1 MSGDAHSAPE
11 ARSSA
16 QLAWAR
22 DLIADAPRLPTST
35 GLRPRARRALQARLL
50 ALLAGSFTHQR
61 NVSAALAE
69 AVQNTA
75 DLISDRLDSVAARLD
90 SVDARLASLAERL
103 ADDRQLWT
111 AWRAE
116 LQPLPYMAGTP
127 FSQFDSVVG
136 PVIGFCSGESFAA
149 ASSPYAGFEDV
160 FRGPPELLRELLEP
174 YLALVADRGPV
185 LDLGCGAG
193 DFLAMLAEH
202 GIEGRGVDSDPGMV
216 SRCRERGLTVASGDL
231 VEQLAQAGDRT
242 LGTIFCAQ
250 VIEHLPVTQLWKLL
264 DLALV
269 KLVPGGRMI
278 AETVNPHSVA
288 ALKMFW
294 IDPTHQSPI
303 FPEVALAMAGITGF
317 APAFV
322 FAPGDSDFEAA
333 RFTASRYALVATS
346 PLA

>member
-1 MSGDAHSAPE
+1 M
-11 ARSSA
+11 
-16 QLAWAR
+16 
-22 DLIADAPRLPTST
+22 
-35 GLRPRARRALQARLL
+35 
-50 ALLAGSFTHQR
+50 
-61 NVSAALAE
+61 
-69 AVQNTA
+69 
-75 DLISDRLDSVAARLD
+75 
-90 SVDARLASLAERL
+90 
-103 ADDRQLWT
+103 
-111 AWRAE
+111 
-116 LQPLPYMAGTP
+116 M
-127 FSQFDSVVG
+127 
-136 PVIGFCSGESFAA
+136 
-149 ASSPYAGFEDV
+149 
-160 FRGPPELLRELLEP
+160 
-174 YLALVADRGPV
+174 
-185 LDLGCGAG
+185 
-193 DFLAMLAEH
+193 AEH

-294 IDPTHQSPI
+294 IDPTHQNPI

-322 FAPGDSDFEAA
+322 FAPGDSGFRRRGSPPRDTHSSRPIRRPEPPARGRSRHSPSMATEIAERRTGRIGHRHEHVTDDRVLPEVALGMCGLAGFRRAFVFAPAIPASKPHASGRHASASLPLRPTSRSGAIMAFEGMQ
-333 RFTASRYALVATS
+333 RLLRSRM
-346 PLA
+346 

>member
-1 MSGDAHSAPE
+1 MSAP
-11 ARSSA
+11 
-16 QLAWAR
+16 LAWAR
-22 DLIADAPRLPTST
+22 DLIANRPQPPGSPGRRGRL
-35 GLRPRARRALQARLL
+35 RRAIEARLL
-50 ALLAGSFTHQR
+50 ALLAAPLAHQR
-61 NVSAALAE
+61 EVSTALAD

-75 DLISDRLDSVAARLD
+75 DLISDRLDA
-90 SVDARLASLAERL
+90 VDTRLASLAADR
-103 ADDRQLWT
+103 ADDRQSWS

-116 LQPLPYMAGTP
+116 LNPLPYMAGTP
-127 FSQFDSVVG
+127 FSQFDSAVG
-136 PVIGFCSGESFAA
+136 PVTGFRSGEGFAA
-149 ASSPYAGFEDV
+149 GGSPYAGFEDV

-174 YLALVADRGPV
+174 YLPLVADWGPV

-193 DFLAMLAEH
+193 DFLALLAEH
-202 GIEGRGVDSDPGMV
+202 EIEARGVDSDAGMV
-216 SRCRERGLTVASGDL
+216 ARCRERGLSVASGDL

-269 KLVPGGRMI
+269 KLVPGGRLI

-333 RFTASRYALVATS
+333 RFTASRYALVATN